1 MAGNTDQIT
10 YRIFVFLSK
19 FETMAKQN
27 WKPGNMVYPLPAA
40 LISCGDIAGKMNLLT
55 VSWLG
60 TICTDPPMC
69 YISVRPERY
78 SYDMIKQS
86 GEFVINLTTADIAK
100 ATDWCGVKS
109 GRDHDKFKESGLTS
123 AAATIVKCPIV
134 VEAPISIECK
144 VKEIKSLGSHDM
156 FIADVVNIIADDR
169 YIDPETGAFNLA
181 ASGVMAYSHGNY
193 YSLGKRIG
201 KFGWSVMK
209 DKTKQRQ
216 KE

>member
-1 MAGNTDQIT
+1 M
-10 YRIFVFLSK
+10 S
-19 FETMAKQN
+19 KQN

-40 LISCGDIAGKMNLLT
+40 LISCGDMDGKRNLLT

-60 TICTDPPMC
+60 TICSDPPMC

-78 SYDMIKQS
+78 SHEIIKET
-86 GEFVINLTTADIAK
+86 GEFVINLTTADMAK

-109 GRDHDKFKESGLTS
+109 GRNFDKFKESGLTP
-123 AAATIVKCPIV
+123 APATVVKCPV
-134 VEAPISIECK
+134 VAESPISIECK
-144 VKEIKSLGSHDM
+144 VKEILSLGSHDM

-169 YIDPETGAFNLA
+169 YIDPETGAFSLA
-181 ASGVMAYSHGNY
+181 ASGIMAYSHGNY

-209 DKTKQRQ
+209 DKTKKKPDSGLQ
-216 KE
+216 KKIIR

>member
-1 MAGNTDQIT
+1 MKIG
-10 YRIFVFLSK
+10 
-19 FETMAKQN
+19 KQN

-40 LISCGDIAGKMNLLT
+40 LISCGDINGKMNLLT

-60 TICTDPPMC
+60 TLCTDPPMC

-78 SYDMIKQS
+78 SHDIIKQS
-86 GEFVINLTTADIAK
+86 GEFVINLTTFDIAK

-109 GRDHDKFKESGLTS
+109 GRDFDKFKESGLTP

-134 VEAPISIECK
+134 AEAPISIECK

-169 YIDPETGAFNLA
+169 YIDSVTGAFNLD
-181 ASGVMAYSHGNY
+181 ASGIMAYSHGSY

-209 DKTKQRQ
+209 DKTKLHTKR
-216 KE
+216 